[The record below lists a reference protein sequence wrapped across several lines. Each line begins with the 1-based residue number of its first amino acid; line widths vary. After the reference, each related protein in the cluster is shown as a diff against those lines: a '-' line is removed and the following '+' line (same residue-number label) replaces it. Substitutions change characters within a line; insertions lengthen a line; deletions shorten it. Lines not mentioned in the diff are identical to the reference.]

1 MAASLHP
8 TRELIMAIRS
18 DYGITLDCPIFKR
31 EDEIICMFLFVIS
44 CSVLWL
50 MMAIWFEP
58 WWITKAHSLFYQEDG
73 THYALF
79 GRWCPHCKIHKAY
92 MLVLE
97 PMRQFKR
104 RHACARI
111 YSCLICMCGH
121 RNEHAFC
128 PRRCQMAHTCGRSVE
143 SIAVIWKSEKQRARE
158 EMKQTTEG
166 SHSAPRLCY
175 FKLFSSHCR
184 RREQCAA

>member
-1 MAASLHP
+1 MFSAVADDGYLVWALVDNKG
-8 TRELIMAIRS
+8 TLIVLPRGW
-18 DYGITLDCPIFKR
+18 YTL
-31 EDEIICMFLFVIS
+31 
-44 CSVLWL
+44 
-50 MMAIWFEP
+50 
-58 WWITKAHSLFYQEDG
+58 
-73 THYALF
+73 YALF

-92 MLVLE
+92 MPVLE
-97 PMRQFKR
+97 PMRQFKH

-121 RNEHAFC
+121 RNERAFC
-128 PRRCQMAHTCGRSVE
+128 LRRCQMAHTCGRSVE

-166 SHSAPRLCY
+166 SHSAPRLCF